1 MIFQHTFENFQEP
14 AVSLEEIESWLFSDQ
29 DVIPPG
35 AVDDGSVD
43 PAGFY
48 LDIFQDVGELQQDED
63 DEVTFKDLFGDEDE
77 MDLQVPAP
85 AEADGGYE
93 KVTLEALFGDEDDM
107 DLQVVPRPAPAED
120 HGIYEEVTYGSL
132 FGGSAVTTWTWW
144 YRRRRRCLSRVEVNH
159 YMNVLFPDRC

>member
-1 MIFQHTFENFQEP
+1 M
-14 AVSLEEIESWLFSDQ
+14 
-29 DVIPPG
+29 PPG

-63 DEVTFKDLFGDEDE
+63 DEVTIKDLFGDEDE

-93 KVTLEALFGDEDDM
+93 EVTLEALFGDVDDM
-107 DLQVVPRPAPAED
+107 DLQVAPCPAPAED

-132 FGGSAVTTWTWW
+132 FGGDDMDLAAPAPAFVSCGSQPLHECTTP
-144 YRRRRRCLSRVEVNH
+144 RSMLV
-159 YMNVLFPDRC
+159 